1 MLKIA
6 MTPIYD
12 DVDEEDEGNTLIM
25 TTGFVEILQFK

>member
-12 DVDEEDEGNTLIM
+12 DVDEEDEGNTSDSKE
-25 TTGFVEILQFK
+25 FDHSND